1 MFYTNIRSPV
11 KSELTASLCRESL
24 EQRQGM
30 RRPGEG
36 GYLVPQAL
44 GARPIGGIGEHR
56 RYSLTHHFGRGLD
69 RVEHPG
75 YTELLAARRVQR
87 LVGAHGEH
95 HHRQAVRERTEDAA
109 RAAVRD
115 DSA

>member
-30 RRPGEG
+30 RRSGEG

-44 GARPIGGIGEHR
+44 GARPIGGIGKHR
-56 RYSLTHHFGRGLD
+56 RYGFTHHFGRGPD

-75 YTELLAARRVQR
+75 DTELLAARRVQW
-87 LVGAHGEH
+87 LIGAHWDQ
-95 HHRQAVRERTEDAA
+95 HHRQAVGQRTAGGA
-109 RAAVRD
+109 
-115 DSA
+115 